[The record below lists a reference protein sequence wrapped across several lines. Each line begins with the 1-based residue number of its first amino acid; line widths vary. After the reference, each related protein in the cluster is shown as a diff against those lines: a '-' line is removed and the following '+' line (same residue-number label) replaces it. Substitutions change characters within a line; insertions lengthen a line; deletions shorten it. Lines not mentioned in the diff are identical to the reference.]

1 MELSKSCS
9 PNDKSNESINQWNM
23 LPDEIVQILSNAIG
37 SSSNVIQDYH
47 LIMQTRSRFEIV
59 K

>member
-9 PNDKSNESINQWNM
+9 PNDESNESINQWNM
-23 LPDEIVQILSNAIG
+23 LPDEIVEILSNAIG
-37 SSSNVIQDYH
+37 SSSNVLRDYH
-47 LIMQTRSRFEIV
+47 LIMQTCSRFEIV

>member
-9 PNDKSNESINQWNM
+9 PNDESNESINQWNM
-23 LPDEIVQILSNAIG
+23 LPDEIVEILSNAIG
-37 SSSNVIQDYH
+37 SSSNVIQDYR
-47 LIMQTRSRFEIV
+47 LIIQTCSRFEIV

>member
-9 PNDKSNESINQWNM
+9 PNDESNESINQWNM
-23 LPDEIVQILSNAIG
+23 LPDEIVEILSNAIG
-37 SSSNVIQDYH
+37 SSCNVIQDYR
-47 LIMQTRSRFEIV
+47 LIIQTCSRFEIV

>member
-9 PNDKSNESINQWNM
+9 PNGESNESINQWNM
-23 LPDEIVQILSNAIG
+23 LPDEIVEILSNAIG
-37 SSSNVIQDYH
+37 SSCNVIQDYR
-47 LIMQTRSRFEIV
+47 LIIQTCSRFEIV